1 MKKFQKAFAIALII
15 ISIIG
20 TVWETDIIENII
32 YAVVIPSFILSLIS
46 FVSDIS
52 EKCQKDA
59 EETAST
65 VKKLSDL
72 EEDLADKD
80 LELYNKGIYEE
91 PFVEGLIP
99 EKIYQRKSDSYKHLK
114 EAITYKEIEI
124 FCYKCKK
131 LCDKLIIF
139 GYVLLIISLCMSP
152 YFMQLLNSVNLNCI
166 TLWSLTL
173 LYITLELKQEI
184 CSKTY
189 NSIYSAYKKLKVK
202 KEKNSRENN
211 DSDCKVV

>member
-1 MKKFQKAFAIALII
+1 MKKFEKAFAIALII
-15 ISIIG
+15 ISVFG
-20 TVWETDIIENII
+20 TIYETEIIENII

-46 FVSDIS
+46 FASDIS
-52 EKCQKDA
+52 EKCQKSA
-59 EETAST
+59 EETANT
-65 VKKLSDL
+65 VKQISDL
-72 EEDLADKD
+72 EEEIADKD
-80 LELYNKGIYEE
+80 LDLYNKGHYEE

-99 EKIYQRKSDSYKHLK
+99 EKIYHRKSDSYEHLK

-131 LCDKLIIF
+131 ICDKLIIS

-152 YFMQLLNSVNLNCI
+152 CFMKWLNSVNLNCI

-189 NSIYSAYKKLKVK
+189 SFIYSRYKKSKIK
-202 KEKNSRENN
+202 KEENSKKE
-211 DSDCKVV
+211 